1 MSKRENLS
9 NFRKH
14 EGWFFVVKF
23 AKNLHQIKLSKQTK
37 GMCELGRLTLARLP
51 ASIKIDE
58 VFTRK

>member
-9 NFRKH
+9 NFRKR
-14 EGWFFVVKF
+14 EGGGVVKF